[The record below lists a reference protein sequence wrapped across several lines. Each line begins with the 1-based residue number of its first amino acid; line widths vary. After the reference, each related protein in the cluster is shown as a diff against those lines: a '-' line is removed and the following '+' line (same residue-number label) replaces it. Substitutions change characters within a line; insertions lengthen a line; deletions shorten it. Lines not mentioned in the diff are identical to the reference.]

1 MPPTTTRTA
10 PADDAFT
17 SLAEHQAQTPST
29 FYNAKPV
36 LHYKKNGIR
45 AIASVDQISKLPILG
60 PAESADA
67 ATTVQTLDV
76 WISSENL
83 TLFNPALST
92 GLSIPYPSISLHAI
106 QRLPD
111 PSSADSSTETQI
123 QGLYMQ
129 LDLSSPNTFSSEN
142 DEDDDT
148 TVELTL
154 LTTPSSD
161 SETPAQAVQAMFDAV
176 SNCSNLHPD
185 PTFDGD
191 DEEMQD
197 FSGGGGDSRIVFEGS
212 VGYEGISGLPGV
224 QQGVGDGGL
233 PPPFPGSGGW
243 ITAENVGEYFDEEGN
258 WIKDGNGEEGEG
270 LGEGAG
276 RVRTREEMDGEGVN
290 GHAGEGDESKKPRTE

>member
-1 MPPTTTRTA
+1 MPPTTIRTA
-10 PADDAFT
+10 PADDTFT

-45 AIASVDQISKLPILG
+45 AIASVDQISKLPILA
-60 PAESADA
+60 PAESGDA

-83 TLFNPALST
+83 TLFNPTLST

-111 PSSADSSTETQI
+111 PSATDTSSAEALI

-129 LDLSSPNTFSSEN
+129 LDLSDPNTFSSSN
-142 DEDDDT
+142 DTSEDDDP

-154 LTTPSSD
+154 LTTPSS
-161 SETPAQAVQAMFDAV
+161 SETPAQAIQAMFDAV

-185 PTFDGD
+185 PTFDD

-197 FSGGGGDSRIVFEGS
+197 AGGDSRIVFEGS

-224 QQGVGDGGL
+224 QQGSGDGGL

-258 WIKDGNGEEGEG
+258 WIKDGHKIMFRFT
-270 LGEGAG
+270 L
-276 RVRTREEMDGEGVN
+276 
-290 GHAGEGDESKKPRTE
+290 